1 MKLSSKLH
9 TQSGNRR
16 LASAAQTSLIPDY
29 LMPLRSSRRLA
40 LLSLFC
46 APVALNVASNAAR
59 AASQSTTKHT
69 TTKDTT
75 RKQDRVSTAP
85 AEEIVATARR
95 TRSEQSLGHAQLQ
108 RILPGIN
115 PVKALEILPGVVYN
129 DADPWGNNEQN
140 ASLFIHGFTQ
150 NQLGFTLDGIPLG
163 DQAYGNFNGLSP
175 QRAVISENVGS
186 ASVATGAGALG
197 TASTSNLGG
206 TLQFMSQDPKHH
218 MGGQLNQTFG
228 SWSTFR
234 TFARF
239 DTGDFGNGNSAY
251 VSWARQ
257 DARAWDFAGHQGGN
271 QVNAK
276 FVHDGSRDKLTYFFD
291 WSDKVE
297 PNEDGI
303 VLPNGYG
310 TYVRPFTYPDFNY
323 AKSYYGSPEYKQAG
337 LNYRNYYSAAQRQDF
352 LTYLA
357 WSHDFN
363 SHLHWDNQFYYHHD
377 LGEGVVAGPITAA
390 GLPTLFGAYFP
401 NQSNDQLS
409 STFGGSGYATR
420 TTEYWD
426 NRGGVL
432 STLHYHLGNHN
443 IELGGWYERNN
454 NTQARRWYPLSATN
468 PTTPYERQQGALID
482 QYTNNFYTNTWVT
495 HLQDAWKV
503 SKNFTLSAGF
513 KSELVYTNGTLPV
526 AGKKGSLSPASSVT
540 VPGGTIAAVKPFLPA
555 FGALWN
561 ITPNEQWFANIQE
574 NMRSYQDAG
583 YGNAT
588 PWGATSQAAFEN
600 FKEHGKVETSW
611 TYETGLRSHHR
622 VNLGPLTDLQG
633 QVEYYHVHFSN
644 RLVAIATTQTLSSI
658 IGSATTLANVG
669 SVTTDGMDFSFT
681 AQFGPHFSFYNAL
694 SYNKSVYNDNYATG
708 STIVHTAGR
717 NVTGMPDWSEKFV
730 ATTMWGNFTGQFVGD
745 VIGKRYTTYTND
757 MWASPYALFSVNAG
771 YTIHGIPHIP
781 ALKVQGNIT
790 NLTNDKGWSTVGTTQ
805 TAGQFTAY
813 PIAPRMF
820 FLTLSANW

>member
-1 MKLSSKLH
+1 M
-9 TQSGNRR
+9 
-16 LASAAQTSLIPDY
+16 
-29 LMPLRSSRRLA
+29 
-40 LLSLFC
+40 
-46 APVALNVASNAAR
+46 ASNAAR

>member
-1 MKLSSKLH
+1 
-9 TQSGNRR
+9 
-16 LASAAQTSLIPDY
+16 
-29 LMPLRSSRRLA
+29 MPLRSSRRLA